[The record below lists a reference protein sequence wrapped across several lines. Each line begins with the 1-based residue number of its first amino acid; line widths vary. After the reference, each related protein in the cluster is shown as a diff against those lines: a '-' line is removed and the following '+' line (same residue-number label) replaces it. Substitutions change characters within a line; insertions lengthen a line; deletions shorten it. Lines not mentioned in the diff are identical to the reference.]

1 MRSRLFAVCAVIVLL
16 PGCAPAAPGQPGAA
30 AQLAPPRAQKTL
42 VIAENREPAHIEG
55 FTGAG
60 GAGGAGTILNIV
72 HNNLAREN
80 ENEVYIPELAVE
92 LPSVEKGT
100 WRLNPDGSMD
110 TTWRIHSNLKWHDGT
125 PFSSADLLFTFTL
138 RKDPALPSPRG
149 AEGAQLM
156 ESAIAPDPHTLVIH
170 WSKTY
175 NRAGESS
182 GLNPLPRHLL
192 EELYLADKEA
202 FVNSRYFQ
210 EEFIGLGP
218 YRLVRWERGAHMEF
232 APFEDYYRGRPP
244 LDRVIFRFV
253 FDPNTLIA
261 NILAGAVDI
270 VLPPSVDLQTALEVK
285 QRWEG
290 TGNVARFD
298 SVNRLRHLEVQ
309 HRPEAARPANG
320 LTNVSVRQAF
330 YHAINRPAF
339 VEVIT
344 QGMAAAADSWIPPN
358 HALRSVVEGH
368 VPQFPHDP
376 GRAQQL
382 LASVGWARGPDGIL
396 VHGPSGER
404 FEVQLRADQGAG
416 KEKEVTIIGEDWKAI
431 GANATIDIIPS
442 AREGDREYESLS
454 PGVLLTGNLAPRNW
468 FTDRTNSRNISSA
481 ANRWTGRNRTGYVNP
496 RVDGILEKLEAA
508 IDPREQAPLHQE
520 LMREQMADVAIMPLY
535 WEVQPVFMLRGV
547 KEGVV
552 GARMTYRFWEWD
564 KG

>member
-1 MRSRLFAVCAVIVLL
+1 MTRLLALFAVTLVLA
-16 PGCAPAAPGQPGAA
+16 GCAPAAPGQLGAP
-30 AQLAPPRAQKTL
+30 AQPSQPRAQKTL
-42 VIAENREPAHIEG
+42 TIAENREPAHIEG

-80 ENEVYIPELAVE
+80 EKEVYIPELAVD

-110 TTWRIHSNLKWHDGT
+110 TTWQIRPNVKWHDGA
-125 PFSSADLLFTFTL
+125 PFTSADLLFTFTL
-138 RKDPALPSPRG
+138 RKDPTLPSPRG
-149 AEGAQLM
+149 VEGAQLM
-156 ESAIAPDPHTLVIH
+156 ELATAPDPHTLVIH

-182 GLNPLPRHLL
+182 GLNPLPRHIL
-192 EELYLADKEA
+192 EELYLSDKEA

-210 EEFIGLGP
+210 EDFIGLGP
-218 YRLVRWERGAHMEF
+218 YRLVRWERGSHMDF

-261 NILAGAVDI
+261 NILADAVDI
-270 VLPPSVDLQTALEVK
+270 VLPPSVDLQTALEVR

-290 TGNVARFD
+290 TGNVVRFD
-298 SVNRLRHLEVQ
+298 STNRLRHLEVQ
-309 HRPEAARPANG
+309 HRPDVARPPNG
-320 LTNVSVRQAF
+320 LTNVTVRQAF

-344 QGMAAAADSWIPPN
+344 QGMAAVADSWIPPN
-358 HALRSVVEGH
+358 HALRPIVEGQ
-368 VPQFPHDP
+368 VPQFPYDP

-382 LASVGWARGPDGIL
+382 MARAGWVRGPDGVT
-396 VHGPSGER
+396 VHQPGGER
-404 FEVQLRADQGAG
+404 FEIQLRADQGAG

-431 GANATIDIIPS
+431 GAIPTIDIIPS

-454 PGVLLTGNLAPRNW
+454 PGVLLTGNLAARNW
-468 FTDRTNSRNISSA
+468 FTDRTHSRYISSA

-496 RVDGILEKLEAA
+496 RVDAILERLEVA
-508 IDPREQAPLHQE
+508 IDPRDHAPLHQQ
-520 LMREQMADVAIMPLY
+520 LMREQMADIAIMPLY
-535 WEVQPVFMLRGV
+535 WEVQPVFMLKSV
-547 KEGVV
+547 KESVV